1 MWVCPECSCWRRRRR
16 AAACRRRGR
25 NASRSRSSPAGGPKS
40 DAAATE
46 AAARITSADAAG
58 VADLGCSAGAG
69 ACVGVQRLR
78 GRGLFDDDNLQRGGG
93 VVEHECGRGGEDDR
107 GGARC
112 MRCRAR
118 CTLGARVVHRR
129 RAFRPPSC
137 RPVHVV
143 ASLLSVDLRGRWQLS
158 SPCWG
163 DGGSC
168 SAVPGSHKGRATA
181 SSRPLLPSPSSS
193 IVSVH
198 VRVCR

>member
-1 MWVCPECSCWRRRRR
+1 MWVCPGCSCWHRRRR

-69 ACVGVQRLR
+69 AGACVGVQRLR

-118 CTLGARVVHRR
+118 CTRTWLSQRASHRPPRGHYSHPHRLLSLRCARV
-129 RAFRPPSC
+129 C
-137 RPVHVV
+137 VV
-143 ASLLSVDLRGRWQLS
+143 
-158 SPCWG
+158 
-163 DGGSC
+163 
-168 SAVPGSHKGRATA
+168 
-181 SSRPLLPSPSSS
+181 
-193 IVSVH
+193 
-198 VRVCR
+198 